1 MMLRKHMGAGHA
13 SQKKF
18 SDNNNNISEENN
30 NNKNNNSNISKHK
43 GRKKKSKCSSK
54 SKRNV
59 EPIRFALKVTPPTII
74 LEFRDKNKGEKLYLR
89 QFTIKKLKGD
99 SNVDKVTKNLQKKCK
114 NFLAAHLVETKQLRR
129 LVQKLVDHQLKIESA
144 KGNDNVKQN
153 DMENNAVEEDDD
165 DDERVEKI
173 DMNNN
178 IALLNINSSNT
189 TTTDSQAVNIID
201 KSKEVITEKNNVENT
216 QEVQKE
222 NQPETITAMI
232 TGSTT
237 SATSPKMVSPKTT
250 LIAPKK
256 QKSPT
261 LIRNNAIGVKKSN
274 NEMMS
279 DLGFEMDDYD
289 DDDND
294 FFDDDF
300 EDDDNKNDLKETRQ
314 VPEKKK
320 IEDTR
325 AISPK
330 KTNNNNKDDDIE
342 EYDDEE
348 FDDDFEDDF
357 EDDDDLPLE
366 DNADMKKLSIDTTDS
381 KKVSR
386 DLPELKQSTSPL
398 AAKTEGDKPAIK
410 IAIDGTVDLNKV
422 SHEELQAAKD
432 AMKVDFVKN
441 SLKPGD
447 EGYIW
452 DKRVEFNVEDN
463 SEDDSWDDDSEED
476 DDDYDF

>member
-1 MMLRKHMGAGHA
+1 
-13 SQKKF
+13 
-18 SDNNNNISEENN
+18 
-30 NNKNNNSNISKHK
+30 
-43 GRKKKSKCSSK
+43 
-54 SKRNV
+54 
-59 EPIRFALKVTPPTII
+59 LKVTPPTII

-165 DDERVEKI
+165 ERVEKI

-201 KSKEVITEKNNVENT
+201 KSKEVITEKTNVENT

-300 EDDDNKNDLKETRQ
+300 EDDDNKND
-314 VPEKKK
+314 
-320 IEDTR
+320 
-325 AISPK
+325 
-330 KTNNNNKDDDIE
+330 
-342 EYDDEE
+342 
-348 FDDDFEDDF
+348 
-357 EDDDDLPLE
+357 
-366 DNADMKKLSIDTTDS
+366 
-381 KKVSR
+381 
-386 DLPELKQSTSPL
+386 
-398 AAKTEGDKPAIK
+398 
-410 IAIDGTVDLNKV
+410 
-422 SHEELQAAKD
+422 
-432 AMKVDFVKN
+432 
-441 SLKPGD
+441 
-447 EGYIW
+447 
-452 DKRVEFNVEDN
+452 
-463 SEDDSWDDDSEED
+463 
-476 DDDYDF
+476 